1 MEINEGEKMEEKK
14 PSGDEF
20 LFDLA
25 TFIAMSAKL
34 CVTEPP
40 LYGPFRLID
49 ALARLIELPKYVPG
63 LTKDNFLE
71 RIGAEIREKMWVIDQ
86 DPELFKQL
94 LDNVAIQ
101 FAREIKRRS
110 K

>member
-1 MEINEGEKMEEKK
+1 MEINRSEKMEEKK
-14 PSGDEF
+14 LSADEY

-34 CVTEPP
+34 CVIEPP
-40 LYGPFRLID
+40 IYGPFRLID
-49 ALARLIELPKYVPG
+49 ALARLVELPKYVVG
-63 LTKDNFLE
+63 LKKDNFLE
-71 RIGAEIREKMWVIDQ
+71 KIGAEIREKMWVIDQ
-86 DPELFKQL
+86 DPERFKQL